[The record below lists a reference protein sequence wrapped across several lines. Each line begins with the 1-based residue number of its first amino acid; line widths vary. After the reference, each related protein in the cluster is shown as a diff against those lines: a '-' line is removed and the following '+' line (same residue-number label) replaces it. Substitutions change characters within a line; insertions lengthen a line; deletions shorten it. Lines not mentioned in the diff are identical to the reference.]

1 MRLWQVLLVSGLLS
15 LSGIQSAKAQINKLK
30 SEYAEI
36 SNTINTAQTNVAR
49 QTQRVIAPTDGVVF
63 RVPVNSPSQLVTR
76 GQALMTVVPENNSRA
91 VILQVEGLNAPLI
104 VPGSRVRLQFEGW
117 PVVQVSGWPKMA
129 YGTFAGKVSFVDP
142 ADSGDG
148 RFRVM
153 VIPDETEQ
161 KWPSGRFLRQGS
173 AVKGWILLN
182 EVSIGYEIWRVLNG
196 FPPELTTVDTSADE
210 TRNASVP

>member
-1 MRLWQVLLVSGLLS
+1 
-15 LSGIQSAKAQINKLK
+15 
-30 SEYAEI
+30 
-36 SNTINTAQTNVAR
+36 
-49 QTQRVIAPTDGVVF
+49 VF

-76 GQALMTVVPENNSRA
+76 GQALLTIVPENNSRA

-117 PVVQVSGWPKMA
+117 PVVQVSGWPRMS
-129 YGTFAGKVSFVDP
+129 YGTFGGKVSFVDP

-153 VIPDETEQ
+153 VLPDETEQ
-161 KWPSGRFLRQGS
+161 KWPDSRFLRQGS
-173 AVKGWILLN
+173 AVKGWVLLN

-196 FPPELTTVDTSADE
+196 FPPQLVTGEASSTTDE
-210 TRNASVP
+210 MRNAAP